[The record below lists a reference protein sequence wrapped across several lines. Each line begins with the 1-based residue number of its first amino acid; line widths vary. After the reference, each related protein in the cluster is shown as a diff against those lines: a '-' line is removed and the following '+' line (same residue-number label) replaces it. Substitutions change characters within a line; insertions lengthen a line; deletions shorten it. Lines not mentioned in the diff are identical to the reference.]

1 MLKLDPR
8 QILHLYENTSSK
20 ASVEAYVDSVT
31 RCHDR
36 VYVNPDWFR
45 DNGESLGES
54 IHNILAERGVD
65 VREMQ
70 CDLDE
75 GLVGIASIAVN
86 A

>member
-1 MLKLDPR
+1 MLKLDPF
-8 QILHLYENTSSK
+8 QILHLYENISSK

-31 RCHDR
+31 QCHDH

-65 VREMQ
+65 VREVQ
-70 CDLDE
+70 FDLDE
-75 GLVGIASIAVN
+75 GLVGVALKAVN

>member
-1 MLKLDPR
+1 MLKLNPS
-8 QILHLYENTSSK
+8 QILHLYEHTSSK
-20 ASVEAYVDSVT
+20 ASVEAYVESVT
-31 RCHDR
+31 RCHEG
-36 VYVNPDWFR
+36 VYVNPDWFK
-45 DNGESLGES
+45 DNGESMGES

-75 GLVGIASIAVN
+75 GLVGVALAAVN